1 MSDPPSHIYA
11 STARRRG
18 RRWNRRR
25 ALWPFALG
33 ALAAAGSTALVA
45 GALLGGF

>member
-1 MSDPPSHIYA
+1 MSEPPPHIYA

-25 ALWPFALG
+25 ALWPLAVG
-33 ALAAAGSTALVA
+33 ALAAAGSVALVA
-45 GALLGGF
+45 GLLLDGF

>member
-25 ALWPFALG
+25 ALWPFAL
-33 ALAAAGSTALVA
+33 ALAAAGSIALVA
-45 GALLGGF
+45 GVVLGGF